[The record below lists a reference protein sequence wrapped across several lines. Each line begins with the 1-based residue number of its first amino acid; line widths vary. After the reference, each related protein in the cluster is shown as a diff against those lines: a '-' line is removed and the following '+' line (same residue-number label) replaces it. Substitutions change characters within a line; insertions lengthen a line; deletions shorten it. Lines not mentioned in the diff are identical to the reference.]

1 MAPGLL
7 RKMSQILLSSPLP
20 TSTDIPRNILAF
32 RTITKLL
39 AKIQQDQ
46 SFQVSS
52 ECKLSPG
59 SSEHQELL
67 ICNAFATI
75 SNMHNDVVAVV
86 TKQIPMSRTWDI
98 LVTRNDVFGD
108 KKPDIVEPQDPTIG
122 DARILAEMDLVED
135 EALERFV
142 DEYW

>member
-7 RKMSQILLSSPLP
+7 RKMSQILLRTPPP

-46 SFQVSS
+46 SFQLSS
-52 ECKLSPG
+52 GCKLPPE

-75 SNMHNDVVAVV
+75 SNMCNDVVAVV
-86 TKQIPMSRTWDI
+86 SKSIPASRTWDS

-108 KKPDIVEPQDPTIG
+108 KKPDIVLPKDPTIG